1 MTSDVLPSG
10 VDSARFDLG
19 SSSSSSGLD
28 LEAMEEAADFL
39 QENVER
45 NRVSLLRAKDLRYE
59 NAPFLHF
66 VYVRYYLKKII
77 ADWPPCSVSH
87 TW

>member
-39 QENVER
+39 QENVEK
-45 NRVSLLRAKDLRYE
+45 NSVSLLRAKDLRYG
-59 NAPFLHF
+59 NKPTMIL
-66 VYVRYYLKKII
+66 I
-77 ADWPPCSVSH
+77 
-87 TW
+87 